1 MSETPMTSSRPYFI
15 RALYDWIVEN
25 SLTPYL
31 VVHATSEGVEVP
43 QEFVNKDGQIL
54 LNIAPRV
61 VMEFNLS
68 NEGIMF
74 KARFGGIPREIYV
87 PSHAVLGVYARENG
101 QGMMFDPETPPSTE
115 PPPPPKPKLKVKK
128 TTVAPAKPRATDRP
142 SLRVVK

>member
-31 VVHATSEGVEVP
+31 VVHAASEGVSVP

-54 LNIAPRV
+54 LNIAPRA
-61 VMEFNLS
+61 VMEFSLA

-87 PSHAVLGVYARENG
+87 PSSAVLGVYARENG
-101 QGMMFDPETPPSTE
+101 QGMMFDPEAPPPAPAPASPPSSSSKKKGE
-115 PPPPPKPKLKVKK
+115 PKPKS
-128 TTVAPAKPRATDRP
+128 DSRP